1 VNSLD
6 LSSWVRHGWLLLL
19 VFTVTVPAFAW
30 LPSAD
35 RSISPAAQA
44 AVIDSLV
51 SRLQSDYVYPAAVT
65 GIASGLKKK
74 LHAGDYAKDLS
85 AEAFAD
91 RLGRDL
97 RDLGNDLHLRVSY
110 DPAFQA
116 PVDDGAPVVAT
127 RADLD
132 EERDWVA
139 SKAAGIAAVR
149 HLPGNI
155 GYIDLR
161 EFMPAD
167 FVGQYYASAM
177 TLVSGSTGLI
187 IDLRQNIGGDPHA
200 VALLLSYF
208 FAENDG
214 RHLNDIYW
222 RKDGTTDQ
230 FWTVPVA
237 GSRFLGP
244 VYVLTSARTFS
255 GGEECAYDFQ
265 TQKRAT
271 IVGAVTGGGAN
282 PGGPQILVDG
292 FVAGV
297 PAGRAI
303 NPVTKTNWE
312 HVGVKPDVPAS
323 PADAFHVAYKALLEK
338 AFSTTKDGEQR
349 RQLEKALSLLQSG
362 RGEVPDYK
370 PVNAH

>member
-1 VNSLD
+1 MGIRYSI
-6 LSSWVRHGWLLLL
+6 LLFGLAVL
-19 VFTVTVPAFAW
+19 AVPAFAQS
-30 LPSAD
+30 PSAD
-35 RSISPAAQA
+35 RVISPATQA
-44 AVIDSLV
+44 AVIDSLIHK
-51 SRLQSDYVYPAAVT
+51 LQSDYVYPAVVT
-65 GIASGLKKK
+65 GIAAGLKSR
-74 LHAGDYAKDLS
+74 LHAGDYGKDLS
-85 AEAFAD
+85 AKAFAD
-91 RLGRDL
+91 HLGRDL
-97 RDLGNDLHLRVSY
+97 RSLGHDRHLRVSY
-110 DPAFQA
+110 DPTFQV
-116 PVDDGAPVVAT
+116 PVDDGKPVVAT
-127 RADLD
+127 KTDLD

-139 SKAAGIAAVR
+139 SKAAGLAAIR

-177 TLVSGSTGLI
+177 ALVSGSAGLI

-200 VALLLSYF
+200 VALFLSYF

-214 RHLNDIYW
+214 RHLNDIFW

-230 FWTVPVA
+230 FSTVPVT

-244 VYVLTSARTFS
+244 VYLLTSARTFS

-282 PGGPQILVDG
+282 PGAPEMLVDG

-297 PAGRAI
+297 PTGRAI

-312 HVGVKPDVPAS
+312 HVGVKPDVATT
-323 PADAFHVAYKALLEK
+323 PADAFKVAYKALLEK
-338 AFSTTKDGEQR
+338 GLSATRDGER
-349 RQLEKALSLLQSG
+349 RTHLQQALSLLQNG
-362 RGEVPDYK
+362 QWDVPDYQ
-370 PVNAH
+370 PVNAN

>member
-1 VNSLD
+1 MRRGFVIKCSIFLLC
-6 LSSWVRHGWLLLL
+6 LSFLMAS
-19 VFTVTVPAFAW
+19 AFAQS
-30 LPSAD
+30 PSAD
-35 RSISPAAQA
+35 RVISPATQA
-44 AVIDSLV
+44 AVIGSLIN
-51 SRLQSDYVYPAAVT
+51 RLQSDYVYPAAVS

-85 AEAFAD
+85 AKAFAD
-91 RLGRDL
+91 HLGRDL
-97 RDLGNDLHLRVSY
+97 RNLGHDLHLRVSY

-116 PVDDGAPVVAT
+116 PVDDGQPVVAT
-127 RADLD
+127 KADLD

-139 SKAAGIAAVR
+139 SKAAGLAAVR

-177 TLVSGSTGLI
+177 TLVAGSTGLI

-222 RKDGTTDQ
+222 HKDGTTDQ

-282 PGGPQILVDG
+282 PGGPQMLVDG

-303 NPVTKTNWE
+303 NPVTKANWE
-312 HVGVKPDVPAS
+312 HVGVRPDVPTA

-338 AFSTTKDGEQR
+338 ALGATKDGRQR
-349 RQLEKALSLLQSG
+349 EQLEKALSLLQSG
-362 RGEVPDYK
+362 QEEVPDYK